1 MVVTFRTAKNIRF
14 PVYKIGSSDW
24 EKCDG
29 LLFIDGEL
37 VDDKNMPGDSIGI
50 RRIQTPH
57 KNLYKLNKQI
67 DSLHGILKQSLKTFI
82 DSNGTPFIYEKTLMC
97 QLKYYKII
105 RVEQKEV
112 ASLIWC
118 KDIKHPFTV
127 PRPPE
132 QGMTWAGV
140 LHFHGLP
147 WILYEYSEEKKK
159 DTRRKV

>member
-1 MVVTFRTAKNIRF
+1 MISHSKKFFSRVIWPIKNNVLTLINTSW
-14 PVYKIGSSDW
+14 V
-24 EKCDG
+24 
-29 LLFIDGEL
+29 
-37 VDDKNMPGDSIGI
+37 
-50 RRIQTPH
+50 
-57 KNLYKLNKQI
+57 
-67 DSLHGILKQSLKTFI
+67 ILKQSLKTFI
-82 DSNGTPFIYEKTLMC
+82 DSNGTPFIYEKTLLC
-97 QLKYYKII
+97 KLKYYKI
-105 RVEQKEV
+105 RKVEQKDV